1 MAAAA
6 KVASVHGVS
15 KACRLTGVARSSL
28 YRRVALPVY
37 GPKPRPTPHPRALS
51 DEERS
56 AVLEAANSSRFVDAA
71 PASIVATLLDEGT
84 YLASER
90 TFYRVLKAN
99 GQARERRRQ
108 LTHPAYVRP
117 ELLATS
123 PNELWSWDITRLRG
137 PAKWTYYQLYWILD
151 VFSRYAVGWMVAHRE
166 SAALAE
172 RLIAETIAKQEI
184 SPGELTIHADRGS
197 SMRSRPVAYLL
208 AELGVTKSHSRPHTS
223 NDNPYSEAAFKTMKY
238 RPTFPERFG
247 SIQDA
252 RAFCR
257 GFFEWYNAVHRH
269 SGIAMMTPEQ
279 VHYGRAGE
287 VSERRAKVLAEAY
300 NTHPERFVSGMPAPA
315 ELPGAVW
322 INPPREPSSG
332 PRKEVDAH

>member
-1 MAAAA
+1 MAAAQTLA
-6 KVASVHGVS
+6 PS
-15 KACRLTGVARSSL
+15 LGVAGACHTMEVPRSSF
-28 YRRVALPVY
+28 YRRVRPKRCGPA
-37 GPKPRPTPHPRALS
+37 PKPAPHPRALTAA
-51 DEERS
+51 ER
-56 AVLEAANSSRFVDAA
+56 AGVLEVCHSSRFTDAA

-90 TFYRVLKAN
+90 TFYRVLSAC
-99 GQARERRRQ
+99 GQVRERRNQ

-123 PNELWSWDITRLRG
+123 PNELWSWDITRLKG

-172 RLIAETIAKQEI
+172 RLIAETIDKQQIEA
-184 SPGELTIHADRGS
+184 GQLTIHADRGS
-197 SMRSRPVAYLL
+197 SMRSRPVAFLM

-223 NDNPYSEAAFKTMKY
+223 NDNPYSEAGFKTMKY
-238 RPTFPERFG
+238 RPDFPERFG

-257 GFFEWYNAVHRH
+257 TFFDWYNAVHRH

-279 VHYGRAGE
+279 VHYGRAGI
-287 VSERRAKVLAEAY
+287 VLERRAKVLAEAY
-300 NTHPERFVSGMPAPA
+300 NAHPERFVRGQPEPQA
-315 ELPGAVW
+315 LPEAVW
-322 INPPREPSSG
+322 INPPLEPFSTKG
-332 PRKEVDAH
+332 GL